1 MIVLEKRER
10 ETSRDYALRVIR
22 ENIIRLELAP
32 GSQISENELAAQLG
46 LSRTP
51 VREALLALSHVRII
65 ESYPQRRSVVTLID
79 YDLVDE
85 ACFMRNLMEC
95 AVVQQVCAA
104 ASEEDLLRL
113 KENIRLQEFYL
124 DNSRSGRIMELDDQF
139 HALLFS
145 IVKKDLS
152 YTLMQ
157 NMQIH
162 FDRVRNMAL
171 STVKD
176 LKIVEDHRN
185 IYSAVEQRDPEQARR
200 MMERHLTRYKIDADL
215 LKQKYPDYFKPST
228 P

>member
-1 MIVLEKRER
+1 MIFLEKRER

-22 ENIIRLELAP
+22 ENIIQLELAP

-51 VREALLALSHVRII
+51 VREALLELSHVKII
-65 ESYPQRRSVVTLID
+65 ESYPQRRSIVTLID

-95 AVVQQVCAA
+95 AVVQQVCVS
-104 ASEEDLLRL
+104 ASDDDLLRL
-113 KENIRLQEFYL
+113 KENVQLQEFYL
-124 DNSRSGRIMELDDQF
+124 SSSRPDRIMELDNQF

-145 IVKKDLS
+145 IVKKNLI
-152 YTLMQ
+152 YTMMQ

-171 STVKD
+171 STVKE
-176 LKIVEDHRN
+176 LKIVEDHRMICN
-185 IYSAVEQRDPEQARR
+185 AVEQRDADQARR
-200 MMERHLTRYKIDADL
+200 MMERHLTRYKVDANV
-215 LKQKYPDYFKPST
+215 LKQKYPNYFKASQQ
-228 P
+228 

>member
-1 MIVLEKRER
+1 MIFLEKRER

-22 ENIIRLELAP
+22 ENIIQLELKP

-51 VREALLALSHVRII
+51 VREALLELSHVQII
-65 ESYPQRRSVVTLID
+65 ESFPQRRSIVALID

-95 AVVQQVCAA
+95 AVVQQVCIA
-104 ASEEDLLRL
+104 ASETDLLHL
-113 KENIRLQEFYL
+113 KENVQLQEFYL
-124 DNSRSGRIMELDDQF
+124 SNGRTDRIMDLDNRF

-145 IVKKDLS
+145 IVKKNLI
-152 YTLMQ
+152 YTMMQ

-171 STVKD
+171 GTVKE
-176 LKIVEDHRN
+176 LKIVADHRMICN
-185 IYSAVEQRDPEQARR
+185 AIEQRNPEQARK
-200 MMERHLTRYKIDADL
+200 MMEKHLTRYKIDANI
-215 LKQKYPDYFKPST
+215 LKQKYTDCFISSAR
-228 P
+228 

>member
-1 MIVLEKRER
+1 MIFFEKRER

-22 ENIIRLELAP
+22 ENIIQLELAP

-51 VREALLALSHVRII
+51 VREALQALSHVRII

-95 AVVQQVCAA
+95 AVVRQVCAA
-104 ASEEDLLRL
+104 AEEDLLRL
-113 KENIRLQEFYL
+113 KENVQLQEFYL
-124 DNSRSGRIMELDDQF
+124 SNSRPGRIMELDNQF

-145 IVKKDLS
+145 IVKKDLI

-162 FDRVRNMAL
+162 FDRVRSMAL
-171 STVKD
+171 STVKE

-185 IYSAVEQRDPEQARR
+185 ICGAVEQRDPEQARL

-215 LKQKYPDYFKPST
+215 LKQKYPDYFKAPT